1 MGKSELP
8 QMSGGRKEA
17 KRAADELITDVGDE
31 CRMAGPRIYSSKNLL
46 NGRPPKRAQK
56 SRIAPSSGAQGP
68 LEIACY
74 VEGYPS
80 T

>member
-31 CRMAGPRIYSSKNLL
+31 CRMAGPRIYSVSKNAL
-46 NGRPPKRAQK
+46 NVGRQK
-56 SRIAPSSGAQGP
+56 ELKNRGSRPAAEHRD
-68 LEIACY
+68 LWR
-74 VEGYPS
+74 
-80 T
+80 